1 MLSRMPVAVSI
12 LGTGSI
18 LPSRCVP
25 AEDLDAQLRLPPG
38 TTLARNGVATRYFAA
53 PEESSS
59 GLGAAALRQ
68 ALAHAGR
75 EPADLDAI
83 LFASV
88 LAEQPMPTTSIL
100 IHRQIGGRAAGVT
113 CFDLNASCN
122 GFLKLLEIA
131 AAGIHAGQWRHVG
144 IVAAELGSR
153 GLNWDDL
160 DTCTLFGDGAAAA
173 VLGPSNGSAGIL
185 ASHSVTRSEGLDHCR
200 IPAGGTRYNVRQ
212 PPPTE
217 TDYFFAMNGRGLL
230 RLIQEHF
237 PPFLEELLH
246 AHPVSL
252 VVPHQ
257 ASAIGLAFL
266 AKQLRPRRIPHV
278 DILAEV
284 GNQVTA
290 SLPTALHHAFSQ
302 GLCRPGE
309 ASLLVGTAAGVSL
322 SGLVIRH

>member
-1 MLSRMPVAVSI
+1 MFLPVSI

-18 LPSRCVP
+18 LPSRRVS
-25 AEDLDAQLRLPPG
+25 AEDLDAQLGLALG

-53 PEESSS
+53 PEETSSEF
-59 GLGAAALRQ
+59 GAAALRQ
-68 ALAHAGR
+68 ALTAAGR

-100 IHRQIGGRAAGVT
+100 IHRQIGGRAEGVT

-131 AAGIHAGQWRHVG
+131 ASGIHAGLWRHVG
-144 IVAAELGSR
+144 LVTAELGSK

-173 VLGPSNGSAGIL
+173 VLGPSATAGIL
-185 ASHSVTRSEGLDHCR
+185 AARSVTLSDGLDLCR
-200 IPAGGTRYNVRQ
+200 IPAGGSRYNVRT
-212 PPPTE
+212 PPPAE
-217 TDYFFAMNGRGLL
+217 TDYFFSMNGRGLL
-230 RLIQEHF
+230 RLIQEHL
-237 PPFLEELLH
+237 PPFLDELLA

-266 AKQLRPRRIPHV
+266 GKQLRSRQIPHI
-278 DILAEV
+278 DILAGV

-290 SLPTALHHAFSQ
+290 SLPTALDQATRQ
-302 GLCRPGE
+302 QQI
-309 ASLLVGTAAGVSL
+309 ASGATILLLGTAAGVSL
-322 SGLVIRH
+322 NGVVIRYK

>member
-1 MLSRMPVAVSI
+1 MFVPVSI
-12 LGTGSI
+12 LGTGSV
-18 LPSRCVP
+18 LPARCVR
-25 AEDLDAQLRLPPG
+25 AEDLDAQLGVAPG

-59 GLGAAALRQ
+59 GLGAAALRR
-68 ALAHAGR
+68 ALAAAGR

-100 IHRQIGGRAAGVT
+100 IHRAIGGRAEGVT

-131 AAGIHAGQWRHVG
+131 ASGIQAGLWRHAG

-153 GLNWDDL
+153 GLHWDDL

-173 VLGPSNGSAGIL
+173 VVGPGGPAGIL
-185 ASHSVTRSEGLDHCR
+185 ASRSVTLSEGMDHCR
-200 IPAGGTRYNVRQ
+200 IPAGGTRYNVRT
-212 PPPTE
+212 PPPVE

-237 PPFLEELLH
+237 PPFLDELLGT
-246 AHPVSL
+246 HPVSL

-266 AKQLRPRRIPHV
+266 AKQLRPRGIPHV
-278 DILAEV
+278 EILAEV

-290 SLPTALHHAFSQ
+290 SLPTALHRALEE
-302 GLCRPGE
+302 GRCRAGE
-309 ASLLVGTAAGVSL
+309 TTLLVGTAAGVSL
-322 SGLVIRH
+322 SGLVLRH

>member
-1 MLSRMPVAVSI
+1 MLSRMFVPVSI

-18 LPSRCVP
+18 VPSRRVS
-25 AEDLDAQLRLPPG
+25 AEDLDIQLGLTPG
-38 TTLARNGVATRYFAA
+38 TVLARNGVAIRYFAA

-59 GLGAAALRQ
+59 GLGTAALRL
-68 ALAHAGR
+68 ALATAGR
-75 EPADLDAI
+75 EPTDLDAI

-100 IHRQIGGRAAGVT
+100 IHRQIGGRAEGVT

-131 AAGIHAGQWRHVG
+131 ASGIHAGLWRHVAL
-144 IVAAELGSR
+144 VTAEIGSK

-173 VLGPSNGSAGIL
+173 VLGPSATAGIL
-185 ASHSVTRSEGLDHCR
+185 ATRSVTLSAGQDLCR
-200 IPAGGTRYNVRQ
+200 IAAGGSRFNVRT
-212 PPPTE
+212 PPPKE

-237 PPFLEELLH
+237 PPFFDDLI
-246 AHPVSL
+246 ADHPVSL

-266 AKQLRPRRIPHV
+266 AKQLRPRQIAHV
-278 DILAEV
+278 DIFSTV

-290 SLPTALHHAFSQ
+290 SLPTALDYAFRH
-302 GLCRPGE
+302 GHCRPGDTTV
-309 ASLLVGTAAGVSL
+309 LVGTAAGVSL
-322 SGLVIRH
+322 GGVVLRH